1 MEIRLV
7 SKTNRE
13 LVLEIKGEDHTLG
26 NMLMKEALR
35 HPGVEYAA
43 YRIPH
48 PLRDIMEFTI
58 VVKDG
63 YDMSKVLKEVIDR
76 LRAEISEFRAKVEE
90 VLGQS

>member
-1 MEIRLV
+1 VEIRLI
-7 SKTNRE
+7 SKTDRE
-13 LVLEIKGEDHTLG
+13 LVLEIKGEEHTLG

-35 HPGVEYAA
+35 HPGVEHAA
-43 YRIPH
+43 YRVPH

-63 YDMSKVLKEVIDR
+63 YDISKVLKEVIDR